1 MNKETLNNIRLGLF
15 VLVGVLLLITGLY
28 FIGSNTNM
36 FSKTVTL
43 YATFK
48 NVSGLTPGNNVR
60 YSGIDVGTVEKIE
73 IVNDT
78 TIRVKMSVKAELQ
91 KVIRKNAMATLGTD
105 GLMGNKLINIDPV
118 SSVGELVKEGDELN
132 STPSVNMEEML
143 RTLSATN
150 QNVLVISAN
159 LKTLTDNI
167 NSSRGTLYTVLMDT
181 TVGPKIHHS
190 LDNIAVISDN
200 IKLVSE
206 DLNKVMSD
214 VQQGKGTIGKL
225 VKDTVMSQ
233 DLVIAIQQ
241 VKTAGERINAS
252 AAELKQILEKANNGN
267 GTVATLVNDT
277 VSANSLKRSLQN
289 VETITIKFNEN
300 LEALKHN
307 FLFSGYFKKQ
317 EKENKKKLKEK
328 KQ

>member
-1 MNKETLNNIRLGLF
+1 MKKNNVNSIKLGIFVSVGIFILIVGIYFLGKKQQLF
-15 VLVGVLLLITGLY
+15 NSTIKISGI
-28 FIGSNTNM
+28 
-36 FSKTVTL
+36 
-43 YATFK
+43 FK
-48 NVSGLTPGNNVR
+48 NISGLQVGNNVR
-60 YSGIDVGTVEKIE
+60 FSGINIGVVDNIE
-73 IVNDT
+73 MLADT
-78 TIRVKMSVKAELQ
+78 AVKVDLMIDESSIKFIKKDAKA
-91 KVIRKNAMATLGTD
+91 IIGSD

-118 SSVGELVKEGDELN
+118 LAVGEFVKESDELN

-143 RTLSATN
+143 RTLSVTN

-159 LKTLTDNI
+159 LKELTDNI

-277 VSANSLKRSLQN
+277 VSANSLKRSLLN